1 MSASFDP
8 ILKECNLTCPIS
20 HKPLLCLAAGSHD
33 AMFCPVGREASGR
46 LQYDACQ
53 HVSSVAVGNLLEWL
67 SCDVLNPFLIF
78 LWKSMQ
84 MKQDAMLGGCE
95 KIGFLSD
102 LVLDC

>member
-1 MSASFDP
+1 MTPASTQCHIIVFELSA
-8 ILKECNLTCPIS
+8 
-20 HKPLLCLAAGSHD
+20 
-33 AMFCPVGREASGR
+33 
-46 LQYDACQ
+46 
-53 HVSSVAVGNLLEWL
+53 VAVGNLLEWL